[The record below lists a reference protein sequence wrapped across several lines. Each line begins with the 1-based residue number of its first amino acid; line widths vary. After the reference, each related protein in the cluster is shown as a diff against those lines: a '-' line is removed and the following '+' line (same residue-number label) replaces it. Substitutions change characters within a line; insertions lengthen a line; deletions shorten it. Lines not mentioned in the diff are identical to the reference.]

1 MKAIL
6 RLFRCLFIL
15 LATRY
20 YLALSRLVGYEQV
33 VFKISLFPY
42 RIGNDIRYS
51 FYKKMLEHVGE
62 NVLFSFGTV
71 VTNKKTIIG
80 NNVRLGPYNTIGW
93 ANVGDDILTAQYV
106 HILSGSEQH
115 GFSRFDV
122 PIIAQPGKVRCVNI
136 IGDNWIGANVVI
148 MDDIGQ
154 GSIVGSGSVVVSK
167 VLDNVV
173 AVGNPCRV
181 IKIRK

>member
-6 RLFRCLFIL
+6 RLFRNLFIFL
-15 LATRY
+15 VTKY
-20 YLALSRLVGYEQV
+20 YLTLSRLVGYEQV
-33 VFKISLFPY
+33 AFKVSLYPY

-51 FYKKMLEHVGE
+51 FYNKMLEQVGVK
-62 NVLFSFGTV
+62 VLFSFGTI

-93 ANVGDDILTAQYV
+93 ANIGDDILTAQNV

-115 GFSRFDV
+115 SYSRLDV

-136 IGDNWIGANVVI
+136 TGDNWIGANVVI

-154 GSIVGSGSVVVSK
+154 GSIIGSGSVVVSK

-181 IKIRK
+181 IKSRK

>member
-1 MKAIL
+1 MKAIFHLL
-6 RLFRCLFIL
+6 RCIFIF
-15 LATRY
+15 LAVRY
-20 YLALSRLVGYEQV
+20 YVTLSRLVGYEHV

-51 FYKKMLEHVGE
+51 FYSKMLEHVGE
-62 NVLFSFGTV
+62 KVMFSFGTV

-93 ANVGDDILTAQYV
+93 ANIGDDILTAQYV
-106 HILSGSEQH
+106 HILSGSGQH
-115 GFSRFDV
+115 SFSRLDV
-122 PIIAQPGKVRCVNI
+122 PIIEQPGKVRCVNI
-136 IGDNWIGANVVI
+136 TGDNWIGANVVI

-154 GSIVGSGSVVVSK
+154 GSIIGSGSVVVSEVIDK
-167 VLDNVV
+167 VV

-181 IKIRK
+181 LKTRK